1 MRLSFFFA
9 VPILVAVAAH
19 AVLWIW
25 VRATFPRARRWG
37 RLYAG
42 FVALLVLAA
51 ALARWRTAAHDGT
64 THLLA
69 LKIQTAVAL
78 EGLTATLAMLP
89 IGLMH
94 AAAAI
99 VARLTRPAAA
109 PVIVTPTAT
118 AMSRRQ
124 VIEAVGGLGFL
135 ATSGSMLGWGIARGR
150 HAFEVDEVAV
160 RIAGLPRALDGYTIA
175 QVSDIHSGVFVG
187 ERMLDEG
194 LSLIRGVKPDLLVV
208 TGDIVD
214 SDVAFAPIIARKI
227 AGLAPR
233 DGAFAIP
240 GNHDHYAGVDGVM
253 NALRAAGVTTL
264 VNEARILRPSDGGGF
279 ALLGVDD
286 LAGERRPGG
295 GPKIVRT
302 PGVEA
307 RILLSHQPKTVD
319 RWAGSIALQLSGH
332 THGGQINP
340 GFYPAALGMRYIAG
354 RYDVGGTALYVN
366 RGFGTVGPP
375 IRVMAP
381 PEVTK
386 IVLVAA

>member
-1 MRLSFFFA
+1 MKMSVFFA
-9 VPILVAVAAH
+9 VPILVAVLAH
-19 AVLWIW
+19 VVLWIW
-25 VRATFPRARRWG
+25 LRATFPRARAWG
-37 RLYAG
+37 RGYAT
-42 FVALLVLAA
+42 FVGVLVLAA
-51 ALARWRTAAHDGT
+51 IWARWRAAGHGVSPVF
-64 THLLA
+64 A
-69 LKIQTAVAL
+69 MKVQMVVAL
-78 EGLTATLAMLP
+78 EGLMAAIAMVP

-94 AAAAI
+94 AAAALD
-99 VARLTRPAAA
+99 ARFRRS
-109 PVIVTPTAT
+109 TPTPPSAT
-118 AMSRRQ
+118 PDSNTMSRRQ
-124 VIEAVGGLGFL
+124 IIEGVGGVGFL
-135 ATSGSMLGWGIARGR
+135 AASGSMLGWGITRGR
-150 HAFEVDEVAV
+150 HAFEIDEVAV

-187 ERMLDEG
+187 ERELDEG
-194 LSLIRGVKPDLLVV
+194 LSLIRLVKPDLLVV

-214 SDVAFAPIIARKI
+214 SDVAFAPILARKL
-227 AGLAPR
+227 AALAPR
-233 DGAFAIP
+233 DGAFGIP

-253 NALRAAGVTTL
+253 NALRAAGVTPL
-264 VNEARILRPSDGGGF
+264 VNEARIIRGGDGGGF

-286 LAGERRPGG
+286 ITVEHWGG
-295 GPKIVRT
+295 VGPKLVRT

-340 GFYPAALGMRYIAG
+340 GFRPAALGMRYIAG
-354 RYDVGGTALYVN
+354 RYDVDGTVLYVN

>member
-1 MRLSFFFA
+1 MRMSLFFG
-9 VPILVAVAAH
+9 VPLFVAIVAH
-19 AVLWIW
+19 VVLWIW
-25 VRATFPRARRWG
+25 LRATFPRVRRLGRAYAAFVGLFALAAITARLRTG
-37 RLYAG
+37 AHDASQL
-42 FVALLVLAA
+42 VALKV
-51 ALARWRTAAHDGT
+51 
-64 THLLA
+64 
-69 LKIQTAVAL
+69 QMVVAI
-78 EGLTATLAMLP
+78 EGLTAAIAMVP

-94 AAAAI
+94 ATAAI
-99 VARLTRPAAA
+99 AARLNRPTSPA
-109 PVIVTPTAT
+109 PAVAPIAT

-124 VIEAVGGLGFL
+124 IIEGVGGVGFL
-135 ATSGSMLGWGIARGR
+135 AASGSMLGWGITRGR
-150 HAFEVDEVAV
+150 HAFEIDELAV
-160 RIAGLPRALDGYTIA
+160 RIAGLPRVLDGYTIA

-187 ERMLDEG
+187 ERELDEG
-194 LSLIRGVKPDLLVV
+194 LSLIRSVKPDLLVV

-214 SDVAFAPIIARKI
+214 SDVAFAPIIARKL
-227 AGLAPR
+227 AAFAPR
-233 DGAFAIP
+233 DGVFAIP
-240 GNHDHYAGVDGVM
+240 GNHDYYAGVDGVM
-253 NALRAAGVTTL
+253 NVLRTAGITTLINEARTLRAA
-264 VNEARILRPSDGGGF
+264 DGGGF

-286 LAGERRPGG
+286 LAGERRKGG
-295 GPKIVRT
+295 GPKVLAT

-340 GFYPAALGMRYIAG
+340 GFRPAAFAMPYVAG
-354 RYDVGGTALYVN
+354 RYDVAGTVLYVN